1 MSFALNE
8 IGLPMNEIGAS
19 WLSSP
24 EAWRGPFGRFCYRNW
39 GLNQRKTG
47 SQGIC

>member
-19 WLSSP
+19 PLSSP
-24 EAWRGPFGRFCYRNW
+24 EAQRGPCCGFCRRKW
-39 GLNQRKTG
+39 ALNSRKTG
-47 SQGIC
+47 SQGIR